1 MSSLDV
7 PVEVAQLLRQRALAG
22 SSMEVSRAKAHL
34 RDLWN
39 SRSNVRGGTQ
49 RWRGKQGQTLTL
61 IARLRASGARDSA
74 LAALREAGRRFKANS
89 LVSWRPYVLLALGL
103 LGEPLAVMEALDPK
117 SVQKSWL
124 LVEPFAAKLRARV
137 ETTNPSDE
145 GPLPRASG
153 TEAGSDNEAASS
165 SASDSG
171 DSSSSSSSS
180 DSNAMATSS
189 CGKASGNEAD
199 HAPAGASSSGVWTAR
214 WSPSHAP
221 AGGTLGVEA
230 SPPPH
235 APAGRTLAVEAPPP
249 LLALGHAEA
258 DAEVDDRLSR
268 KKRDLINKLLKM
280 TRARP
285 HRILGL
291 QAGPSL
297 AQVRKA
303 YHGIVILVHPDKCDL
318 PGAAE
323 AFRIA
328 HQAFEKLWVVCR

>member
-22 SSMEVSRAKAHL
+22 SSVEVSHAKAHL

-49 RWRGKQGQTLTL
+49 RWRGKQGVTLTL

-124 LVEPFAAKLRARV
+124 LVEPFAAKLRARL
-137 ETTNPSDE
+137 ESTDPPGD
-145 GPLPRASG
+145 GKG
-153 TEAGSDNEAASS
+153 AGSDHEAASS
-165 SASDSG
+165 SVSDPSA
-171 DSSSSSSSS
+171 SSSSSSSS

-189 CGKASGNEAD
+189 CGEESGNEAG
-199 HAPAGASSSGVWTAR
+199 HAPADASSSGVRPAPCL
-214 WSPSHAP
+214 SFHAP
-221 AGGTLGVEA
+221 AGGTPENEA
-230 SPPPH
+230 SPPPI
-235 APAGRTLAVEAPPP
+235 AGPPTSPAPP
-249 LLALGHAEA
+249 LAAGHPEA
-258 DAEVDDRLSR
+258 DADVDDRVSR
-268 KKRDLINKLLKM
+268 KKQDLINKLLKM

-285 HRILGL
+285 HRVLGL

-297 AQVRKA
+297 SQVKKA
-303 YHGIVILVHPDKCDL
+303 YHGIVLLVHPDKCNL

-328 HQAFEKLWVVCR
+328 HQAFEKLRALRR